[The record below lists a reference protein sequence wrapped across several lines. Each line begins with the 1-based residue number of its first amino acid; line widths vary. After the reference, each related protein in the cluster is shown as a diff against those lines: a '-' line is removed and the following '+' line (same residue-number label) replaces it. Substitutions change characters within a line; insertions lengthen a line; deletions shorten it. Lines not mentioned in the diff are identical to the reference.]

1 MCEIN
6 VLICRYLPA
15 NPQVCGGRYLP
26 ANPQVC
32 GGRYLSANPQVCGD
46 RYLPANPQVFGG
58 AGTYRQIHRCWGGR
72 QVFTGKSTGMWG
84 QVLTGKSTGG
94 GGAGTY
100 RQIHRCG
107 GQVFTD
113 KSTGVW
119 GQVFT
124 GKSTGVWG
132 QIFTGKSTG
141 GGGEIAGDIVAQQI
155 GVVKDDKVGVQSV
168 TALRHVTRVC
178 THSARETSV
187 LHITHDSTRESTVP
201 RIKHDKGHDMKSSEK
216 TDSFFLFFFLQVWSV
231 KTVITSK

>member
-1 MCEIN
+1 MWGQ
-6 VLICRYLPA
+6 VLI
-15 NPQVCGGRYLP
+15 
-26 ANPQVC
+26 
-32 GGRYLSANPQVCGD
+32 
-46 RYLPANPQVFGG
+46 
-58 AGTYRQIHRCWGGR
+58 
-72 QVFTGKSTGMWG
+72 GKSTGVWG
-84 QVLTGKSTGG
+84 QVLTGKSTGVWWG
-94 GGAGTY
+94 RYLPANSQVLGRAAGIYRQIHRYEGAGTY
-100 RQIHRCG
+100 RQIYRWWWG
-107 GQVFTD
+107 RYLPANPQVWGQVFTD

-124 GKSTGVWG
+124 SKSTGVWG